1 MSKTGYSLKHLA
13 AALVPAVLAVSC
25 SVGDAGD
32 IMANDLLPTNYRVE
46 GTVTDGEGNRLQG
59 IRVIADRSDGGFYA
73 ADTLYTDKDGRY
85 SKFMTVPK
93 TDRFLLVF
101 EDIDG
106 AEGGGEFL
114 TFSEYV
120 DPLRAEMSNGYFGGS
135 YLVTLDV
142 SLERR

>member
-1 MSKTGYSLKHLA
+1 MKHLA
-13 AALVPAVLAVSC
+13 AALVSAAVAVSC
-25 SVGDAGD
+25 SAVGEGD
-32 IMANDLLPTNYRVE
+32 ILADGKLPTNYRVE
-46 GTVTDGEGNRLQG
+46 GTVTDVEGNLLQG
-59 IRVIADRSDGGFYA
+59 IRVIADRSGGGFYA

-106 AEGGGEFL
+106 ADGGGEFL
-114 TFSEYV
+114 AFSEYV